1 MEIYKKAIKTELRI
15 QSSRGPLTVEQVN
28 SLKPHQLKNILT
40 GLAEKMQTVENDI
53 LSFMGGGEKIDPQ
66 VQLAFDVVKDIYVDK
81 VAEENARESMADI
94 NREEQELLAI
104 KAEQDNVALRNDP
117 KAVEAR
123 LAEIAEKK
131 KAL

>member
-1 MEIYKKAIKTELRI
+1 MEIYKKAIKTGLRI

-40 GLAEKMQTVENDI
+40 GLAEKMQTVESDI
-53 LSFMGGGEKIDPQ
+53 LSFMGGGKKIDPQ
-66 VQLAFDVVKDIYVDK
+66 VQLAFDIVKDIYLDK
-81 VAEENARESMADI
+81 VADENARESMADI